1 MERLNMSSRNRSEEL
16 LDIRLQ
22 HTLKNWAAHTPAPKE
37 GREQL
42 LAAVVQQKA
51 LQSSNHLLKQK
62 ITRLFHAKTSLS
74 ERSVFPGYV
83 SALDSVY
90 AIKASMTVA

>member
-1 MERLNMSSRNRSEEL
+1 MSSRNRSEEL

-22 HTLKNWAAHTPAPKE
+22 HTLKNWVAQKNAPNM

-42 LAAVVQQKA
+42 LAAASQQKEQQY
-51 LQSSNHLLKQK
+51 LEHIIKRRLE
-62 ITRLFHAKTSLS
+62 RLFHSTTTLS